1 MGDHYVPRY
10 YLKGFSQN
18 DGKTIYVYDKTERR
32 CFTTQVKSI
41 ANETDFYSPEVEKY
55 LANGIENPAND
66 VLKKIRDRVEIS
78 PGDKQTLSAYMT
90 CMMKRVPK
98 GKEKLKDLA
107 PHTAEAV
114 RQRIDSLLN
123 VAAAAQP
130 EKNEFIQKR
139 RAEIGEIIDKYAKDP
154 PKEIWLTNM
163 PPEKSPR
170 VLAALSSMTWRFLTF
185 DEYPAFLTSD
195 NPLFFFTSMGIGNPE
210 SEVTFPISSHIT
222 LWATWQLDLKEGYFP
237 TNSQVVKELNRR
249 TCSIATRYAFH
260 SQGEDWV
267 LPLLTKGR
275 WQLNRLR

>member
-18 DGKTIYVYDKTERR
+18 NGKTIYVYDKMERR
-32 CFTTQVKSI
+32 YFTTQVKSI
-41 ANETDFYSPEVEKY
+41 ANEADFYSPEVEEY
-55 LANGIENPAND
+55 LANTIESPAND

-98 GKEKLKDLA
+98 GKEKLKELM
-107 PHTAEAV
+107 PKTAEAV

-123 VAAAAQP
+123 VAAATQP
-130 EKNEFIQKR
+130 EKKEFIQKR
-139 RAEIGEIIDKYAKDP
+139 RAEIGDMIDKFAKDP

-195 NPLFFFTSMGIGNPE
+195 NPLFFFLSMGIGKPE
-210 SEVTFPISSHIT
+210 SEVTFPISSNIA
-222 LWATWQLDLKEGYFP
+222 LWATWRLDLKEGYFP

-249 TCSIATRYAFH
+249 ICSIATRYAFH
-260 SQGEDWV
+260 SQGEEWV
-267 LPLLTKGR
+267 LALLTKGR

>member
-18 DGKTIYVYDKTERR
+18 DGRTIYVYDKTERR
-32 CFTTQVKSI
+32 CFETQVKSI
-41 ANETDFYSPEVEKY
+41 ANETDFYSPEVEEY
-55 LANGIENPAND
+55 LANTIEAPAND

-78 PGDKQTLSAYMT
+78 ANDKQILSAYMT
-90 CMMKRVPK
+90 CMIKRVPK
-98 GKEKLKDLA
+98 GKEKLKELA
-107 PHTAEAV
+107 PGTAEAV
-114 RQRIDSLLN
+114 WQKIDVLLN
-123 VAAAAQP
+123 AAVAKQP
-130 EKNEFIQKR
+130 EKNEFIEKR
-139 RAEIGEIIDKYAKDP
+139 RAEVREIIDRYAKDP

-195 NPLFFFTSMGIGNPE
+195 NPLFFFTSMGIGKPE

-222 LWATWQLDLKEGYFP
+222 LWATWRLDLKEGYFP
-237 TNSQVVKELNRR
+237 TNSQVVKELTRR

-260 SQGEDWV
+260 SRRVDWV
-267 LPLLTKGR
+267 LPLLSKGR

>member
-41 ANETDFYSPEVEKY
+41 TNETDFYSPEVEEY
-55 LANGIENPAND
+55 LANTIENPAND

-78 PGDKQTLSAYMT
+78 PGDKRTLSAYMT

-98 GKEKLKDLA
+98 GKEKLKELA
-107 PHTAEAV
+107 PDTAEAV

-170 VLAALSSMTWRFLTF
+170 VLAALSSMAWRFLTF

-195 NPLFFFTSMGIGNPE
+195 NPLFFFTSMGIGNQE
-210 SEVTFPISSHIT
+210 SEVTFPISSHIA
-222 LWATWQLDLKEGYFP
+222 LWATWRLDLKEGYFP
-237 TNSQVVKELNRR
+237 TNSQVVKELSRR
-249 TCSIATRYAFH
+249 TCSVATRYAFH